1 MTTENP
7 LTIGQLKKW
16 CDDNNIS
23 DGTPIGI
30 YLGDSERGSMAFG
43 VVGDTK
49 SEYNDDYYV
58 TNLTETTGEHCYFK
72 NVADIFDDAE
82 SDQIIMITD
91 GYHSEEV

>member
-23 DGTPIGI
+23 DDTPIGI
-30 YLGDSERGSMAFG
+30 YLGDSERGSVAFG
-43 VVGDTK
+43 VVGDTE
-49 SEYNDDYYV
+49 SEYDDDYEV
-58 TNLTETTGEHCYFK
+58 SNLTETTGEHCYFK
-72 NVADIFDDAE
+72 NVSNIFDEVE

-91 GYHSEEV
+91 GYHR